1 MAVIGKYSAVTLHG
15 TDKTAKDVAAIKAD
29 TTKLKTDVAAINTDL
44 NMVKTDVAVIKT
56 NTTPK
61 TQ

>member
-29 TTKLKTDVAAINTDL
+29 TTKLKTDVAAIKPT
-44 NMVKTDVAVIKT
+44 
-56 NTTPK
+56 
-61 TQ
+61 